1 MYVVE
6 SACKCV
12 CVCVQ
17 VCVCGFAC
25 SIVYVCVSVNKSV
38 HVGLVR
44 YVWSG
49 EDNFK
54 IFDQVNKFVQKHNPY
69 TIH

>member
-1 MYVVE
+1 MCCAGVDKYTSEHVSLCMWLRVLV
-6 SACKCV
+6 SVCV

-49 EDNFK
+49 EDNF
-54 IFDQVNKFVQKHNPY
+54 
-69 TIH
+69 